1 MKRALSLVAA
11 VLLAG
16 PAAAQTPAA
25 PTPARP
31 APTVLSSRAFPDYG
45 ALPLKYAPN
54 AHAQTTFAALSPPLA
69 WTQPPPRTK
78 ALVLTMLDLEA
89 APGDDPDDQLLW
101 MVVNL
106 TGSFALPEGLPR
118 GRTSMLPEGA
128 FQRSFASNGYVGP
141 QPGADKTLHHYEF
154 ELYTLDQPLDV
165 PRDVTLSQ
173 LKAAMKGHET
183 GERRVLIATCCT
195 ASR

>member
-1 MKRALSLVAA
+1 MKRALAF
-11 VLLAG
+11 
-16 PAAAQTPAA
+16 AAALLSGSAANAQAPA
-25 PTPARP
+25 PPP
-31 APTVLSSRAFPDYG
+31 PTVLSSPAFADYG

-54 AHAQTTFAALSPPLA
+54 AHAQTTFAGLSPPLA
-69 WTQPPPRTK
+69 WTQPPPRTR

-89 APGDDPDDQLLW
+89 APGGDPDDQVLW
-101 MVVNL
+101 MVVNI
-106 TGSFALPEGLPR
+106 TAINGLPEGVPR

-128 FQRSFASNGYVGP
+128 FQRSFASNGYLGP

-154 ELYTLDQPLDV
+154 ALYTLDQPLDV
-165 PRDVTLSQ
+165 PHDVTLSQ

>member
-1 MKRALSLVAA
+1 MKRALSFAA
-11 VLLAG
+11 ALLLAT
-16 PAAAQTPAA
+16 PAAAQAPA
-25 PTPARP
+25 PPP
-31 APTVLSSRAFPDYG
+31 PTVLSSPAFPDYG

-54 AHAQTTFAALSPPLA
+54 AHAQTTFAGLTPPLA

-78 ALVLTMLDLEA
+78 ALVVTMIDLEA
-89 APGDDPDDQLLW
+89 APGGNPDDQLLW
-101 MVVNL
+101 MVVNV
-106 TGSFALPEGLPR
+106 SAIFALPEGLPR

-128 FQRSFASNGYVGP
+128 FQRSFASNGYLGP
-141 QPGADKTLHHYEF
+141 QPGADKTPHHYAF

-165 PRDVTLSQ
+165 PHDVTLSQ

>member
-1 MKRALSLVAA
+1 MKRALAFAA
-11 VLLAG
+11 VLSSASAAG
-16 PAAAQTPAA
+16 AQAPAP
-25 PTPARP
+25 PP
-31 APTVLSSRAFPDYG
+31 PTVLSSPAFADYG
-45 ALPLKYAPN
+45 ALPLRYAPN
-54 AHAQTTFAALSPPLA
+54 AHAQTTWAGLSPPLN
-69 WTQPPPRTK
+69 WTQPPPRTR

-89 APGDDPDDQLLW
+89 APGAGPDDQVLW

-106 TGSFALPEGLPR
+106 TAVSGLPEGVPR
-118 GRTSMLPEGA
+118 GRTAMLPEGA

-141 QPGADKTLHHYEF
+141 QPGADKQAHHYEF
-154 ELYTLDQPLDV
+154 ELYTLDQALDV
-165 PRDVTLSQ
+165 PHDVTLRQ

>member
-1 MKRALSLVAA
+1 MSRAPVLTA
-11 VLLAG
+11 VLLLASQASAQP
-16 PAAAQTPAA
+16 PAP
-25 PTPARP
+25 PP
-31 APTVLSSRAFPDYG
+31 PTVLSSPAFPDYG

-54 AHAQTTFAALSPPLA
+54 AHVQTSWAGTSPPLQ
-69 WTQPPPRTK
+69 WTQPPPRTR

-89 APGDDPDDQLLW
+89 APGDDPDDQVLW

-106 TGSFALPEGLPR
+106 TNVSALPEGVPR
-118 GRTSMLPEGA
+118 GRTAMLPDGA

-141 QPGADKTLHHYEF
+141 QPGADKHAHHYEF

-165 PRDVTLSQ
+165 PHDVTLSQ

-195 ASR
+195 AR

>member
-1 MKRALSLVAA
+1 MRPALVSAA
-11 VLLAG
+11 GLLLAL
-16 PAAAQTPAA
+16 PAAAQA
-25 PTPARP
+25 P
-31 APTVLSSRAFPDYG
+31 APPPPMVLSSPAFADYG

-54 AHAQTTFAALSPPLA
+54 AHAQTTFAGLTPPLN
-69 WTQPPPRTK
+69 WTQPPPRTR

-89 APGDDPDDQLLW
+89 APGGDPDDQLLW
-101 MVVNL
+101 MVVNI
-106 TGSFALPEGLPR
+106 TGSTGLPEGVPR

-141 QPGADKTLHHYEF
+141 QPGADRTPHHYEF

-165 PRDVTLSQ
+165 PRDVTLGQ

-183 GERRVLIATCCT
+183 GERRVLIVTCCT
-195 ASR
+195 AGK

>member
-1 MKRALSLVAA
+1 MKRAL
-11 VLLAG
+11 LLA
-16 PAAAQTPAA
+16 AAALLAA
-25 PTPARP
+25 PASAQAPAPP
-31 APTVLSSRAFPDYG
+31 APTVLSSPAFADYA

-54 AHAQTTFAALSPPLA
+54 AHAQTTYAGISPPLA

-78 ALVLTMLDLEA
+78 ALVITMLDLEA
-89 APGDDPDDQLLW
+89 APGGDPDDQLLW
-101 MVVNL
+101 MVVNI
-106 TGSFALPEGLPR
+106 TGTFALPEGIPR

-141 QPGADKTLHHYEF
+141 QPGADKTPHHYEF
-154 ELYTLDQPLDV
+154 ELYTLDQTLDV
-165 PRDVTLSQ
+165 PHDVTLSQ

-183 GERRVLIATCCT
+183 GERRALIATCCT

>member
-1 MKRALSLVAA
+1 MKRVLALAA
-11 VLLAG
+11 AMLLAA
-16 PAAAQTPAA
+16 PAAAQA
-25 PTPARP
+25 PARP
-31 APTVLSSRAFPDYG
+31 PPTVLSSPAFADYG

-54 AHAQTTFAALSPPLA
+54 AHAQTTFAGLTPPLA

-89 APGDDPDDQLLW
+89 APGGDPDDRLLW
-101 MVVNL
+101 MVVNITNIL
-106 TGSFALPEGLPR
+106 ALPEGLPR
-118 GRTSMLPEGA
+118 GRTAMLPEGA

-165 PRDVTLSQ
+165 PHDVTLSQ

-183 GERRVLIATCCT
+183 GERRVLMVTCCT